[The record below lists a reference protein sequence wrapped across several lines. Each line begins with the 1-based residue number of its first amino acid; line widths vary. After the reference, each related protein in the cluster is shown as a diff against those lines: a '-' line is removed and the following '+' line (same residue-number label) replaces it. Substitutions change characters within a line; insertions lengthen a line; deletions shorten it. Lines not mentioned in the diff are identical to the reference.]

1 MPDPTQSHSHT
12 HTHTHIHTQKK
23 NMHTHALSLSL
34 SIAHTCRTLPFVAFA
49 RFVIDT
55 RVGIERLLCT
65 SATRANRPI
74 ITFVCGV
81 LLHRHI
87 CNFEPWNFTVPFKI
101 FTSSPLLLHHCTH
114 VYTHTHTHT
123 HTHKRVFEAMASIN
137 AHQAHAR
144 GSDSPVCGMK
154 YGNKTLQGAD
164 GRHTSLSL
172 SLFRAQK
179 VFCSVLFL

>member
-1 MPDPTQSHSHT
+1 MLPDPTQSHSHT

-123 HTHKRVFEAMASIN
+123 QYSRLLLNTPGCTQLCGSTQAVKLLPRIN
-137 AHQAHAR
+137 
-144 GSDSPVCGMK
+144 P
-154 YGNKTLQGAD
+154 
-164 GRHTSLSL
+164 
-172 SLFRAQK
+172 
-179 VFCSVLFL
+179 